1 MAEIRPFRALRYDTR
16 KAGDIKELVCP
27 PYDII
32 SEEEYRA
39 YLAQNPYNMIRLE
52 LPKGE
57 NPYSEAGNV
66 LKEWLESGVLRE
78 DMDEGVYIYEE
89 EFLDRVDHGE
99 TKKLRGIICRV
110 RLEEFSAGVVLPH
123 EETLSKAK
131 EDRFQLM
138 RATGCNFSQI

>member
-52 LPKGE
+52 LPKG
-57 NPYSEAGNV
+57 SR
-66 LKEWLESGVLRE
+66 K
-78 DMDEGVYIYEE
+78 
-89 EFLDRVDHGE
+89 
-99 TKKLRGIICRV
+99 
-110 RLEEFSAGVVLPH
+110 
-123 EETLSKAK
+123 
-131 EDRFQLM
+131 
-138 RATGCNFSQI
+138 